1 MASVDGLITG
11 MSTSD
16 TIAQLMKI
24 EAIPQSALKT
34 KQESNRAGILT
45 LLAVLDA
52 ERDLYFVRRDYAK
65 ARYDYLLNR
74 LRLKQSTGTLSDT
87 DLEAID
93 RLLK

>member
-1 MASVDGLITG
+1 VQALQQGVIS
-11 MSTSD
+11 
-16 TIAQLMKI
+16 Q
-24 EAIPQSALKT
+24 QSALKA
-34 KQESNRAGILT
+34 KRESYRSGLLT

-65 ARYDYLLNR
+65 ARYEYLLNR
-74 LRLKQSTGTLSDT
+74 LKLRQSTGTLADT